1 MHWIANG
8 SSLGNIP
15 ALRAVK
21 VRGREY
27 LRIIYGPEY
36 TLPEHL
42 ERLKS
47 RGLGTK
53 RFLHFPLTI
62 EAHLSRQGKNLYGDG
77 QSKQ

>member
-1 MHWIANG
+1 MHWTANG

-36 TLPEHL
+36 IARTLE
-42 ERLKS
+42 
-47 RGLGTK
+47 
-53 RFLHFPLTI
+53 
-62 EAHLSRQGKNLYGDG
+62 EA
-77 QSKQ
+77 